1 MINSVR
7 NTVLAVANKQNFG
20 YISPSDFNLYA
31 KQAQLEIFEEYFYR
45 YTTWTAKQ
53 NAKLSGSDYANIV
66 QNLEEDIEADRV
78 SNGKILSLLSSNLTA
93 PSFSYPAYILNE
105 TNVSVYPVPTGGS
118 IPAIVA
124 QYIRMPKDP
133 KWTYINLT
141 QGEPIFD
148 QSAVDYQDFELPLS
162 DEPEI
167 ITKILKYVG
176 ISIREKDLVAIA
188 GADDQEEGLKKGG
201 LSMPTKPTK

>member
-1 MINSVR
+1 LK
-7 NTVLAVANKQNFG
+7 NTSTDTRHGPQ
-20 YISPSDFNLYA
+20 S
-31 KQAQLEIFEEYFYR
+31 
-45 YTTWTAKQ
+45 

-66 QNLEEDIEADRV
+66 QNLEEVIDSFSSVSLLSYISANNFAFPTNGYYINTLRYNDIEADRV

-93 PSFSYPAYILNE
+93 PSFLYPAYILNE
-105 TNVSVYPVPTGGS
+105 TNVSVYPVPPVGA
-118 IPAIVA
+118 IPAILA

-133 KWTYINLT
+133 KWTYINLI

-176 ISIREKDLVAIA
+176 LSIREQDLIAIA
-188 GADDQEEGLKKGG
+188 GADDQEEGMKKGG
-201 LSMPTKPTK
+201 LPIPTR

>member
-66 QNLEEDIEADRV
+66 QNLEEVIDSFSSVSLLSYISANNFAFPTNGYYINTLRYNDIEADRV

-93 PSFSYPAYILNE
+93 P
-105 TNVSVYPVPTGGS
+105 
-118 IPAIVA
+118 
-124 QYIRMPKDP
+124 
-133 KWTYINLT
+133 
-141 QGEPIFD
+141 
-148 QSAVDYQDFELPLS
+148 LPLS

-176 ISIREKDLVAIA
+176 LSIREQDLIAIA
-188 GADDQEEGLKKGG
+188 GADDQEEGMKKGG
-201 LSMPTKPTK
+201 LPIPTR